1 MKRWSGFRPQ
11 KNEVVMFRIFFA
23 VLVLCGISGYA
34 DVKVFDYPDC
44 RIYTILDAPNRF
56 PATLFVSVDP
66 QERFVQTAGD
76 YAGSVNVF
84 IVEFKNEKKR
94 VMIDAGF
101 GVRRGKLLTEMKKA
115 DITPES
121 ISDILIT
128 HIHPDHVGGLPD
140 FPKAKIHIA
149 QEEYEAWEKD
159 LSRKYLAKYL
169 PEKENLSLFAYCTEV
184 VPDLK
189 AIKAAG
195 HTPGHTVFQ
204 MKDRYFVG
212 DIVHAVD
219 LQIAHP
225 FFSSRYDMKPQEAAA
240 SRRKVLKEFRGEW
253 FGAHITYPGKYRNQ

>member
-1 MKRWSGFRPQ
+1 MSDITEEEHIYKSHNKSLLLYHLVFPAKYRRKIFTNSVE
-11 KNEVVMFRIFFA
+11 KSLKEVCI
-23 VLVLCGISGYA
+23 GISERYE
-34 DVKVFDYPDC
+34 V
-44 RIYTILDAPNRF
+44 
-56 PATLFVSVDP
+56 
-66 QERFVQTAGD
+66 RFVEIGVY

-84 IVEFKNEKKR
+84 IVEFKNDKKR

-101 GVRRGKLLTEMKKA
+101 GARRGKLLTEMKKT

-149 QEEYEAWEKD
+149 QEEYEAWAKD
-159 LSRKYLAKYL
+159 PSRKYLAKYL

-225 FFSSRYDMKPQEAAA
+225 FFSSRYDINPQEAAA
-240 SRRKVLKEFRGEW
+240 SRRKLKEFRGEW
-253 FGAHITYPGKYRNQ
+253 FGAHITYPGKYRNP